1 MKDTK
6 LNNLIGLEEF
16 SEKDFFK
23 KTSPTKRTDVAK
35 DVLKENAYVVGKDVN
50 EKPKSKEEHNFKQL
64 HNLIKLDDFT
74 QKTPDTSAK
83 PTKRT
88 DVAKDVI
95 KESYENIPQNI
106 IDEVESISKQFRIY
120 SPKSAE
126 ERRNA
131 IEDLMNKY
139 PKYADDIE
147 EYSNIFSSPLI
158 QLEKK
163 SSIKENAYVVGKE
176 VNEKPKTKE
185 EAKLKDMNNLLKFD
199 DFSQKTSDT
208 SAKSTKRTDV
218 AKDVILEK
226 KKKCDDDCEEK
237 ESKKKKEDC
246 DDEDKPKGL
255 TAGQKK
261 LPKALQDAILKRQNK
276 K

>member
-23 KTSPTKRTDVAK
+23 KTAPTKRTDVAK

-88 DVAKDVI
+88 DVAKDV
-95 KESYENIPQNI
+95 
-106 IDEVESISKQFRIY
+106 
-120 SPKSAE
+120 
-126 ERRNA
+126 
-131 IEDLMNKY
+131 L
-139 PKYADDIE
+139 
-147 EYSNIFSSPLI
+147 
-158 QLEKK
+158 
-163 SSIKENAYVVGKE
+163 KENAYVVGKE

-199 DFSQKTSDT
+199 DFSQKTPDT

-246 DDEDKPKGL
+246 DDDEDKPKGL